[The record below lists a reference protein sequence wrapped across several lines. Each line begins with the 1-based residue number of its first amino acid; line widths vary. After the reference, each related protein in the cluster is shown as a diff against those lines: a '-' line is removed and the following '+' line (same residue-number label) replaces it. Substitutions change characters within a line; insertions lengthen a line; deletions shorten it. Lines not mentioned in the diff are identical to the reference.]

1 MDLKRT
7 NHFTGQREIFS
18 VCKIKFEVKDRVI
31 KRIGDFVN
39 TVGDNS
45 DYEAEFLFDSE
56 WDGHIKTARFIKS
69 GKYVEQILENDRCLI
84 PVEVL
89 KHGYLKVGVFT
100 SEMTTTQC
108 EVFIRP
114 SIKQDNGV
122 TTEPTPDVYSQII
135 KMIENI
141 EIAGVTDE
149 QIERAVTKYLS
160 EHPIET
166 LTEQDV
172 QRIVSEYVAAHKYE
186 LKGDKG
192 EKGDAFTYEDF
203 TPEQL
208 ASLKGEKGADGIDG
222 KDGSNGLDG
231 ADGVDGKSAYDIA
244 VDNGFVGTEVEWL
257 ESLKGA
263 DGANG
268 ADGKDGY
275 NGTDGYT
282 PVKGTDY
289 WTAED
294 IAYIQSYVDTQIG
307 GALNGSY

>member
-1 MDLKRT
+1 MR
-7 NHFTGQREIFS
+7 
-18 VCKIKFEVKDRVI
+18 KIKFEVKDRVI

-100 SEMTTTQC
+100 SEMTTTRC

-122 TTEPTPDVYSQII
+122 TAEPTPDVYSQII
-135 KMIENI
+135 RMIENI

-149 QIERAVTKYLS
+149 QIERAVTKYLA
-160 EHPIET
+160 EHPIES

-172 QRIVSEYVAAHKYE
+172 QRIVGEYVAAHKDE

-192 EKGDAFTYEDF
+192 EKGD
-203 TPEQL
+203 
-208 ASLKGEKGADGIDG
+208 KGDVGPVGPA
-222 KDGSNGLDG
+222 GSNGLDG
-231 ADGVDGKSAYDIA
+231 ADGADGADGKSAYDIA

-268 ADGKDGY
+268 ADGKDGS

-294 IAYIQSYVDTQIG
+294 IADIQSYVDTQIG

>member
-1 MDLKRT
+1 MR
-7 NHFTGQREIFS
+7 
-18 VCKIKFEVKDRVI
+18 KIKFEVKDRVI

-45 DYEAEFLFDSE
+45 DYEAEFLFDGE
-56 WDGHIKTARFIKS
+56 WDGHIKTARFIQS

-122 TTEPTPDVYSQII
+122 TAEPTPDVYSQII
-135 KMIENI
+135 SMIENM
-141 EIAGVTDE
+141 EASGVTDE
-149 QIERAVTKYLS
+149 QLEKAITKYFKT
-160 EHPIET
+160 HPIET
-166 LTEQDV
+166 LTEEDV
-172 QRIVSEYVAAHKYE
+172 QRIVSEYVTAHKYE
-186 LKGDKG
+186 LKG
-192 EKGDAFTYEDF
+192 EKGDKGDTG
-203 TPEQL
+203 
-208 ASLKGEKGADGIDG
+208 ASGRDGA
-222 KDGSNGLDG
+222 NG

-244 VDNGFVGTEVEWL
+244 LDNGFVGTESEWL
-257 ESLKGA
+257 ESLKGTDGA
-263 DGANG
+263 NGTDGKDGANG
-268 ADGKDGY
+268 A
-275 NGTDGYT
+275 DGYT

-294 IAYIQSYVDTQIG
+294 IADIQSYVDTQIG

>member
-1 MDLKRT
+1 MR
-7 NHFTGQREIFS
+7 FEI
-18 VCKIKFEVKDRVI
+18 KNRMI
-31 KRIGDFVN
+31 KRIDN
-39 TVGDNS
+39 DNDENQTIGDNA
-45 DYEAEFLFDSE
+45 DYEAEFTFDSE
-56 WDGHIKTARFIKS
+56 WDGHIKTARFIHNCKS
-69 GKYVEQILENDRCLI
+69 VERILENDKCLI

-122 TTEPTPDVYSQII
+122 TAEPTPDVYSQII

-149 QIERAVTKYLS
+149 QIERAVTKYLA
-160 EHPIET
+160 EHPIES

-172 QRIVSEYVAAHKYE
+172 QRIVSEYVSSHKE
-186 LKGDKG
+186 EFKG
-192 EKGDAFTYEDF
+192 EKGDKGDTG
-203 TPEQL
+203 
-208 ASLKGEKGADGIDG
+208 ASGRD
-222 KDGSNGLDG
+222 GLDG
-231 ADGVDGKSAYDIA
+231 SDGADGKSAYDIA
-244 VDNGFVGTEVEWL
+244 VDNGFVGTESEWL

-268 ADGKDGY
+268 ADGKDGA
-275 NGTDGYT
+275 NGADGYT

-289 WTAED
+289 WTESDKTDIVNSVIEALPTAESEV
-294 IAYIQSYVDTQIG
+294 Y
-307 GALNGSY
+307 